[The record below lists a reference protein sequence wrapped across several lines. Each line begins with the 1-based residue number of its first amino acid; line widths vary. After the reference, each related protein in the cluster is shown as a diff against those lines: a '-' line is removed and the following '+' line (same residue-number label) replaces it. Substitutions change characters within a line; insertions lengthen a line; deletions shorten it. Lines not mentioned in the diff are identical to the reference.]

1 MTTAQNQNIAI
12 GSDAPLTD
20 PSQDAFGYAPFA
32 RRIAEA
38 VCKTPSPQGLV
49 MAIHGSWGVGK
60 STLLNFIKH
69 DLGRLPADERPIIVD
84 FNPWWFSSR
93 EHLATQFLMQF
104 RAKLAHESEILRAIG
119 DKMADYGA
127 AIGSTIAKVYGI
139 PWLDKPIGFLL
150 KFFKRTP
157 KDVPALKTEIADA
170 LKRANQRFVLVV
182 DDIDRL
188 APDEM
193 RELFKVVKALA
204 DFPNVIYLLSFDRK
218 LVADSLATSLGVDGD
233 AYIEK
238 IVQVPF
244 SLPVV
249 DRLRLRKKL
258 FGELDRILESLP
270 LTNFDQTYWGNVYFD
285 GIDHYI
291 RKPRDVVRIVN
302 ALSVLYPAAAGEVN
316 PVDFIAIEFLR
327 VFEPEAYGA
336 ICTQKDMFVGHL
348 GHSHRA
354 DIEPERAFHNAWLE
368 RVPVD
373 RRSGVKRLV
382 RHLFPRL
389 EGIWGNMTYGTDWV
403 ARWRRELRICS
414 PEIFDVYFQFGV
426 SPDALRRAE
435 LDELLAVATQPE
447 QVTNI
452 LTSASTVKRPDG
464 SSKARE
470 YLERLQDME
479 EEITPEAASGLLTSL
494 FDVGDVL
501 LSPQDEQGGFT
512 SIPNR
517 WRLQWATNHLI
528 KRVPENNRD
537 DVLRRLVSQGQAL
550 CLVTQIVSTIDDYRS
565 KQDGSRDSPLA
576 QVSEPVLTELK
587 NIVVGRLNRL
597 DEQQLLTMPELPF
610 VIYRWARWS
619 SPELVESRMSPI
631 LASDAY
637 LPRFLEKYLRWGVRQ
652 GFGDRVACRVP
663 YLNPKDIEVVTD
675 ISALESRV
683 QEMLRRTDL
692 TPDQRTAGEQ
702 FVNSMERIRQGKD
715 PDGFFMDD

>member
-1 MTTAQNQNIAI
+1 MTKAQTKNIAI

-20 PSQDAFGYAPFA
+20 PAQDAFGYAPFA

-69 DLGRLPADERPIIVD
+69 DLNQLRVDERPIVVD
-84 FNPWWFSSR
+84 FNPWWFGSR
-93 EHLATQFLMQF
+93 DHLATQFLMQF
-104 RAKLAHESEILRAIG
+104 RAKLPHESEILRSIG
-119 DKMADYGA
+119 DKMADYGT
-127 AIGSTIAKVYGI
+127 AIGTTIAKVYGI

-150 KFFKRTP
+150 KLFKRVP

-170 LKRANQRFVLVV
+170 LKRADQRFVFVV

-204 DFPNVIYLLSFDRK
+204 DFPNVVYLLSFDRR

-270 LTNFDQTYWGNVYFD
+270 LPDFDQTYWGNVYFD
-285 GIDHYI
+285 GLDHYI

-302 ALSVLYPAAAGEVN
+302 GLSVLYPAAAGEVN
-316 PVDFIAIEFLR
+316 SVDFIAIEFLR

-336 ICTQKDMFVGHL
+336 ICTQKDMFAGYL
-348 GHSHRA
+348 SHRHRE
-354 DIEPERAFHNAWLE
+354 DLEPERAFHNAWLE
-368 RVPVD
+368 RVPKD
-373 RRSGVKRLV
+373 RQPQVKQLM

-389 EGIWGNMTYGTDWV
+389 EGIWGNMTYGADWA
-403 ARWRRELRICS
+403 ARWRRELRVCS

-435 LDELLAVATQPE
+435 LDELLAVAAQPE
-447 QVTNI
+447 KVTNI
-452 LTSASTVKRPDG
+452 LTFASTVKRPDG

-470 YLERLQDME
+470 YLERLRDME

-501 LSPQDEQGGFT
+501 LSPQDDLGGFT

-517 WRLQWATNHLI
+517 WRLQWATSHLI

-537 DVLRRLVSQGQAL
+537 DVLRRLISQGHAL
-550 CLVTQIVSTIDDYRS
+550 FLATQIVSNIDEYRS
-565 KQDGSRDSPLA
+565 KQDGASDSPLA
-576 QVSEPVLTELK
+576 QVSEPVFSELK
-587 NIVVGRLNRL
+587 NIVVDRLNRL
-597 DEQQLLTMPELPF
+597 DDQQLLTMPELPY
-610 VIYRWARWS
+610 VIYRWIRWS
-619 SPELVESRMSPI
+619 NPESVAARLSPV
-631 LASDAY
+631 LASDTY
-637 LPRFLEKYLRWGVRQ
+637 LPRFLEKYLRWGTRH
-652 GFGDRVACRVP
+652 GFGDRVARRVP
-663 YLNPKDIEVVTD
+663 HLNPKDIEVVSD
-675 ISALESRV
+675 VSALEPRV
-683 QEMLRRTDL
+683 QEMLRRADL

-702 FVNSMERIRQGKD
+702 FLKSMERVRQGED